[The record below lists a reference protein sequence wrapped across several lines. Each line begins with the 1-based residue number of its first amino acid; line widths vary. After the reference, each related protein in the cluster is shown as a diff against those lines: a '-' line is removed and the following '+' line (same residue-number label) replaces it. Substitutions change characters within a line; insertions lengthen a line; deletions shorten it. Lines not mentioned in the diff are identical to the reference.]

1 MRALGLGFRRLVC
14 LVAVMGAGVV
24 GCGAPTADFRSY
36 ETYALKKT
44 VEGDS
49 EAKKPA
55 AGWQDQVDVALVAL
69 FGTPDEPRLPPP
81 GESADESV
89 DKLIDI
95 NLLKLSAGPVRSDES
110 GKQMGL
116 FREHCAHCH
125 GITGDGAGPTAAFLN
140 PYPRDYRRG
149 VYKFKSTPISTRAT
163 HEDLKTVIV
172 NGIPGTSMPSFK
184 LLSDVEIE
192 SLVHYVKYLSV
203 RGETERKLYDI
214 VAEDEEAI
222 KISGTDV
229 SADAM
234 GIINGAAQEVVG
246 IWLSAKG
253 KELPVTKRPEMTPD
267 ELVESTKRGRTLFYG
282 ALANCFS
289 CHGPSALG
297 DGQVNDYDL
306 WTKEFIGDG
315 KNPSLVSLY
324 KSAGLLEPRN
334 IRPRNLRMG
343 VYRGGMRPL
352 DVYWRIV
359 NGIEGSPM
367 PGNAKLTP
375 EQVWDIVNY
384 VQSLPYETMSDPR
397 QQEPESSRETF

>member
-1 MRALGLGFRRLVC
+1 MRASGLGFRRLV
-14 LVAVMGAGVV
+14 LAVAALGAGVV
-24 GCGAPTADFRSY
+24 GCGTPTADFRSY

-49 EAKKPA
+49 EAKVPA
-55 AGWQDQVDVALVAL
+55 AGWKEQIDVSLVAL
-69 FGTPDEPRLPPP
+69 YGTPDEPRLPPP
-81 GESADESV
+81 AETPEESV
-89 DKLIDI
+89 ENLIDI

-110 GKQMGL
+110 GKHLGL

-125 GITGDGAGPTAAFLN
+125 GVTGDGAGPTAAFLN

-163 HEDLKTVIV
+163 HEDLKTVLV
-172 NGIPGTSMPSFK
+172 NGVPGTSMPSFK

-192 SLVHYVKYLSV
+192 SLVHYVKYLSI

-214 VAEDEEAI
+214 LAEDEEALKI
-222 KISGTDV
+222 KDGEV
-229 SADAM
+229 SADVE
-234 GIINGAAQEVVG
+234 GLVKGAAQEVVSV
-246 IWLSAKG
+246 WLSAKG
-253 KELPVTKRPEMTPD
+253 KEVVVPKRPDMTTE
-267 ELVESTKRGRTLFYG
+267 ELAESEKRGRTLFYG
-282 ALANCFS
+282 ALANCFT

-315 KNPSLVSLY
+315 KTPATISLY
-324 KSAGLLEPRN
+324 RSAGLLEPRN
-334 IRPRNLRMG
+334 IRPRNLRLG

-397 QQEPESSRETF
+397 QQEPESQRETF